1 MIMLILHFV
10 WFYVYGSKISY
21 LNNPPVPMVSQVKCQ
36 KIVKSC
42 CDKNI
47 QIKIDIKDMQGL
59 LSYFWYSREINIEM
73 NKKNIGIFDPL

>member
-1 MIMLILHFV
+1 
-10 WFYVYGSKISY
+10 
-21 LNNPPVPMVSQVKCQ
+21 MVSQVKCR

-73 NKKNIGIFDPL
+73 NKKKHRYFRSFVILELNTSLSQVTCWLRIAQRMRI

>member
-1 MIMLILHFV
+1 
-10 WFYVYGSKISY
+10 
-21 LNNPPVPMVSQVKCQ
+21 MVSKVKCR
-36 KIVKSC
+36 KNVS

-73 NKKNIGIFDPL
+73 NEKNIGIFDPL